1 MWSSDRTVALP
12 AGLLLGVVL
21 AAGCSGGGDEPVER
35 GTSTPKPS
43 EEVVG
48 PPPSQRFLRFEGCDG
63 SFLPERSFL
72 PRGWRRRSARVGPVR
87 LLNVGGLSEAN
98 LANGEAYTLRILFP
112 PSRLVTIGVEG
123 KARSRFGFLQLGAQ
137 RWTGLASDL
146 YPAVLIEDCPEPPP
160 ELGELPAGRLYAS
173 TLSVGVRRPSCVP
186 LLVTRNGGRTHRRIV
201 SFGAGDCAP

>member
-1 MWSSDRTVALP
+1 MRSSDRTVALR
-12 AGLLLGVVL
+12 AGLVLGVVL
-21 AAGCSGGGDEPVER
+21 AAGCSGGGDEPVKR
-35 GTSTPKPS
+35 GTSPPMPS

-48 PPPSQRFLRFEGCDG
+48 PPPSQGFLRFEGCDG

-72 PRGWRRRSARVGPVR
+72 PRGWRRRSTRVGPVR

-98 LANGEAYTLRILFP
+98 LATREAYVLRILFP

-123 KARSRFGFLQLGAQ
+123 NGSSRVGFLQLGAQ
-137 RWTGLASDL
+137 QWSGLASDL

-160 ELGELPAGRLYAS
+160 ELGELPAGGRYAS
-173 TLSVGVRRPSCVP
+173 TVSVGVRRPSCVP